1 MLVSSALVS
10 SAFILLFVT
19 GCLISLWSFTVV
31 MKNRQLKFEIEV
43 NGRFDE
49 LQASIMARHQQQ
61 ALMRA
66 QIKTL
71 TRIVMHQE
79 AETLP
84 PEIQTPETPKEVVSS
99 AQQNAK
105 PADSAPSSGAVANMD
120 YQKISQL
127 ISEGVDEA
135 VIMRAFDVSRSE
147 LELLQTLVQ
156 KKVEQKQTD
165 IEIA

>member
-1 MLVSSALVS
+1 
-10 SAFILLFVT
+10 
-19 GCLISLWSFTVV
+19 
-31 MKNRQLKFEIEV
+31 
-43 NGRFDE
+43 
-49 LQASIMARHQQQ
+49 
-61 ALMRA
+61 
-66 QIKTL
+66 
-71 TRIVMHQE
+71 
-79 AETLP
+79 
-84 PEIQTPETPKEVVSS
+84 
-99 AQQNAK
+99 
-105 PADSAPSSGAVANMD
+105 MD